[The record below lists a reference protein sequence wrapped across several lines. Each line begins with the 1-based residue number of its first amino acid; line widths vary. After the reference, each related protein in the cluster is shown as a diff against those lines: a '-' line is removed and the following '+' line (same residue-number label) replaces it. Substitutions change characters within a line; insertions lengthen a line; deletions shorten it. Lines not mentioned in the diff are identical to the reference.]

1 MTEAEWL
8 AGSDPSGMIDYLC
21 DGGANRRKAG
31 KRKFTLLAC
40 ACCRVAW
47 ELMPAEKAR
56 LWVEAAEAAADG
68 LPVAAPPPPATRDDL
83 ILQPGD
89 LEGRANY
96 AAWLARG
103 GRGARLIDSTVA
115 AVPDV
120 LYLDARRTGSPPEQ
134 RKWVPVAGLLQE
146 IFGNPFRPVK
156 VAKTWLT
163 ANDGAALKLARSIS
177 EEGRW
182 GMLPVLADALEDAGC
197 TDADVLGHCRRPD
210 GHVRG
215 CWVIDLLLGKA

>member
-21 DGGANRRKAG
+21 DGGAARRKAG

-47 ELMPAEKAR
+47 DLMPADKGR
-56 LWVEAAEAAADG
+56 LWIEAAEAEADG
-68 LPVAAPPPPATRDDL
+68 LSVAAPPPPATRDDL
-83 ILQPGD
+83 ILQPGSVA
-89 LEGRANY
+89 GRANY
-96 AAWLARG
+96 AALNARG
-103 GRGARLIDSTVA
+103 GRARLIPSIVA
-115 AVPDV
+115 AVHDL
-120 LYLDARRTGSPPEQ
+120 LYLDARHTGSSE
-134 RKWVPVAGLLQE
+134 RKKVVPAAGLLQE
-146 IFGNPFRPVK
+146 IFGNPFQPVK
-156 VAKTWLT
+156 VEKTWLT

-182 GMLPVLADALEDAGC
+182 DMLPLLADALEDAGC
-197 TDADVLGHCRRPD
+197 ANADVLGHCRRPD

-215 CWVIDLLLGKA
+215 CWVIDLLLAKG